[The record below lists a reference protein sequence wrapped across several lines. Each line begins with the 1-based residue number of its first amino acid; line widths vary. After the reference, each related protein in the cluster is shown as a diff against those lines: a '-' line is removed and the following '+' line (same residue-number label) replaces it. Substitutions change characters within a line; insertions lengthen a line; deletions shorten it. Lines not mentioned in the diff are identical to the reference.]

1 LDRAAILILIALLA
15 AGCSSRPSIVV
26 GSKNFTESVLLGEI
40 VAAHL
45 ERRDTGVAVER
56 KLNLGGTL
64 LAHEAVKRGAIDVY
78 PEYTGTALMAVLS
91 QPAVRDAGT
100 ALERVREGYGG
111 WGLEWLDPL
120 GFDNSYAMVV
130 RAETARARGVKT
142 LSDAARSGP
151 WRMGV
156 GYEFTE
162 RRDGLRG
169 LVETYGL
176 QVAGGPVAM
185 DLGLLYQALSA
196 NRVDMAAASATD
208 GMLARSEFAVL
219 EDDRRYFPP
228 YEGALVVRRE
238 VLERHPKVRSV
249 LTELSGRI
257 SEAAMRRM
265 NAAVDVERRPAAD
278 VAREFVAGWQ

>member
-1 LDRAAILILIALLA
+1 MPFLILFIALLA
-15 AGCSSRPSIVV
+15 AGCSSRPAIVV

-45 ERRDTGVAVER
+45 ERRDTGLTVER

-91 QPAVRDAGT
+91 QPAVNDART
-100 ALERVREGYGG
+100 ALERVREGYGP
-111 WGLEWLDPL
+111 WGLEWLEPL
-120 GFDNSYAMVV
+120 GFDNSYAMVT
-130 RAETARARGVKT
+130 RAEIARERGVKT
-142 LSDAARSGP
+142 LSEAARSGP

-176 QVAGGPVAM
+176 RVAGEPVAM

-196 NRVDMAAASATD
+196 KRVDMAAASATD
-208 GMLARSEFAVL
+208 GMLARAEFVVL

-238 VLERHPKVRSV
+238 VLERYPKVRSA

-257 SEAAMRRM
+257 SEGAMRRM

-278 VAREFVAGWQ
+278 VAREFLAGWE